1 MSDVTW
7 TQQPRR
13 LAWGR
18 IAAGPHRVARP
29 RFADQLPDLFEQ
41 GAADPNGLIIVG
53 AGRSYDIS
61 ALNPGG
67 SLIDATG
74 LDNLIAFDPATGILR
89 ADAGLTL
96 DQLLAVTV
104 PRGWFTATTPGTRF
118 VTLGGAVANDVHGK
132 NHHRAGTFGR
142 SVRRI
147 GLIRSDRGGL
157 ELAPDLEPDLFA
169 ATIGGLGMTGAI
181 AWVEIQLSAIASSD
195 MLQEAVP
202 FGDLDGF
209 FDLAADSAGSFE
221 HTAAWIDCTASGKA
235 IGRGVFQR
243 GNWASDGPLEAH
255 GGGPKLT
262 LPVTPPI
269 SPLNPLTL
277 KAFNTAYG
285 ALQGSKKGLRR
296 VPYAPALYP
305 LDAVGGWNKF
315 YGPNGFRQYQF
326 VVPTP
331 VAKMAVREALSQI
344 VRAGEGSFLAVLKTF
359 GDKASPGLISF
370 PMGGATLA
378 LDFPN
383 RGRKTLDLFDRLD
396 AVVDA
401 AGGRLY
407 PAKDGRIP
415 TAMFHRGYPASRQ
428 WIEHHD
434 PAMASGFWRRV
445 TST

>member
-1 MSDVTW
+1 VTW
-7 TQQPRR
+7 TQQPHR

-18 IAAGPHRVARP
+18 IGAGPHRVARP
-29 RFADQLPDLFEQ
+29 RFSDQLQDLIGQ
-41 GAADPNGLIIVG
+41 GSADPNGLIVVG

-67 SLIDATG
+67 SLIDATS

-89 ADAGLTL
+89 AEAGVTL
-96 DQLLAVTV
+96 DQILAVTV
-104 PRGWFTATTPGTRF
+104 PRGWFTATTPGTRY

-132 NHHRAGTFGR
+132 NHHSAGTFGCG
-142 SVRRI
+142 VRRI
-147 GLIRSDRGGL
+147 GLIRSDRGFV
-157 ELAPDLEPDLFA
+157 ELAPDLEPELFA

-209 FDLAADSAGSFE
+209 FDLAAESAGSFE

-235 IGRGVFQR
+235 VGRGVFQR
-243 GNWASDGPLEAH
+243 GNWAGDGPLVAQS
-255 GGGPKLT
+255 GPPKKA
-262 LPVTPPI
+262 LPITPPI

-285 ALQGSKKGLRR
+285 ALQGSKRGVRR
-296 VPYAPALYP
+296 APYASALYP
-305 LDAVGGWNKF
+305 LDAVGGWNRF
-315 YGPNGFRQYQF
+315 YGPAGFRQYQF
-326 VVPTP
+326 VVPP
-331 VAKMAVREALSQI
+331 AVAKMAVREALSQI

-359 GDKASPGLISF
+359 GAKVSPGLISF

-415 TAMFHRGYPASRQ
+415 TAMFHRGYERSRQ

>member
-1 MSDVTW
+1 VAW
-7 TQQPRR
+7 TEQARR

-18 IAAGPHRVARP
+18 IAAGPHRVAKP
-29 RFADQLPDLFEQ
+29 RFADELPGLLGE
-41 GAADPNGLIIVG
+41 GAADPNGVLIGG

-67 SLIDATG
+67 SLIDATA
-74 LDNLIAFDPATGILR
+74 LDNLIAFDPAAGVLR
-89 ADAGLTL
+89 AQAGLTL
-96 DQLLAVTV
+96 DQLLSVTV

-118 VTLGGAVANDVHGK
+118 VTLGGAIANDVHGK
-132 NHHRAGTFGR
+132 NHHRAGTFGC

-147 GLIRSDRGGL
+147 GLLRSDRGAL
-157 ELAPDLEPDLFA
+157 ELAPDENPDLFA

-181 AWVEIQLSAIASSD
+181 EWVEIQLAPIPSSD
-195 MLQEAVP
+195 MLQEAVA

-209 FDLAADSAGSFE
+209 FDLAAASAGSFE

-243 GNWASDGPLEAH
+243 GNWASDGPLIAQ
-255 GGGPKLT
+255 GGPPKKT

-285 ALQGSKKGLRR
+285 TLQGARTGVRR
-296 VPYAPALYP
+296 VGYAPALYP
-305 LDAVGGWNKF
+305 LDAVGGWNRF
-315 YGPNGFRQYQF
+315 YGPQGFRQYQF
-326 VVPTP
+326 VVPGP
-331 VAKMAVREALSQI
+331 VAKMAVREALTQI

-359 GDKASPGLISF
+359 GDRPSPGLISF
-370 PMGGATLA
+370 PTPGATLA

-383 RGRKTLDLFDRLD
+383 RGQATLDLFERLD
-396 AVVDA
+396 AVVEA

-415 TAMFHRGYPASRQ
+415 AAMFARGYPRSRQ

-445 TST
+445 TA

>member
-1 MSDVTW
+1 MTW
-7 TQQPRR
+7 TQQPHR

-18 IAAGPHRVARP
+18 IEAGSHRVARP
-29 RFADQLPDLFEQ
+29 RFADELPTLLEQ
-41 GAADPNGLIIVG
+41 GAADPHGVLVVG

-67 SLIDATG
+67 SLIDATS
-74 LDNLIAFDPATGILR
+74 LDNLITFDTATGVLR

-96 DQLLAVTV
+96 DRLLAVTV
-104 PRGWFTATTPGTRF
+104 PRGWYTATTPGTRF
-118 VTLGGAVANDVHGK
+118 VTLGGAVANDGHGK
-132 NHHRAGTFGR
+132 NHHSAGSFGC

-147 GLIRSDRGGL
+147 GLLRSDRGAL

-181 AWVEIQLSAIASSD
+181 AWVEIQLSAIPSSD
-195 MLQEAVP
+195 MLQEAVS

-209 FDLAADSAGSFE
+209 FDLAADSAGAFE
-221 HTAAWIDCTASGKA
+221 HTAAWIDCAASGKA

-243 GNWASDGPLEAH
+243 GNWAADGPLDAH
-255 GGGPKLT
+255 GPGQKLS
-262 LPVTPPI
+262 LPIAPPI

-285 ALQGSKKGLRR
+285 ALQGAKKGVRR
-296 VPYAPALYP
+296 VHYAPALYP

-315 YGPNGFRQYQF
+315 YGPAGFRQYQF
-326 VVPTP
+326 VVPAP

-344 VRAGEGSFLAVLKTF
+344 VRADEGSFLAVLKTF
-359 GDKASPGLISF
+359 GDKASPGMISF

-415 TAMFHRGYPASRQ
+415 TAMFHRGYVRSRQ

-445 TST
+445 VST

>member
-1 MSDVTW
+1 MSWREQSD
-7 TQQPRR
+7 R

-18 IAAGPHRVARP
+18 IPAGSHSVARP
-29 RFADQLPDLFEQ
+29 RFADELAALYAD
-41 GAADPNGLIIVG
+41 GAADPNGVLVVG

-67 SLIDATG
+67 CLIDATG
-74 LDNLIAFDPATGILR
+74 LDNLIAFDPATGVVR
-89 ADAGLTL
+89 AQAGVTL
-96 DQLLAVTV
+96 DQLLRVTV
-104 PRGWFTATTPGTRF
+104 PRGWFTVTTPGTRF

-132 NHHRAGTFGR
+132 NHHSAGSFGCG
-142 SVRRI
+142 VRRI
-147 GLIRSDRGGL
+147 GLLRSDRGAL
-157 ELAPDLEPDLFA
+157 ELAPDLDPDLFA
-169 ATIGGLGMTGAI
+169 ATLGGLGMTGAI
-181 AWVEIQLSAIASSD
+181 EWVEIQLVPIPSSD

-209 FDLAADSAGSFE
+209 FDLAADSAASFE
-221 HTAAWIDCTASGKA
+221 HTAAWIDCTASGKY

-243 GNWASDGPLEAH
+243 GNWAADGPLAAH
-255 GGGPKLT
+255 GGGPKIA
-262 LPVTPPI
+262 LPIDPPGGL
-269 SPLNPLTL
+269 LNPLTL

-285 ALQGSKKGLRR
+285 ALQASKTGVRR
-296 VPYAPALYP
+296 TPYAPALYP
-305 LDAVGGWNKF
+305 LDAVGGWNRF
-315 YGPNGFRQYQF
+315 YGKDGFRQYQF

-331 VAKMAVREALSQI
+331 VAKMAVREALTQI

-370 PMGGATLA
+370 PMPGATLA

-383 RGRKTLDLFDRLD
+383 RGQKTLDLFDRLD
-396 AVVDA
+396 AVVEA

-415 TAMFHRGYPASRQ
+415 ARMFARGYVRSRQ

-445 TST
+445 TT